1 MRHGVVSHLEL
12 GALKRGLSGEMIVV
26 RFAGC
31 AVLLL
36 SMGACDAATAT
47 NPLALPKPGHH
58 ELRILS
64 PTWVELFLVTTKAAQ
79 STPITQWNF
88 ASEDGKATLPSTN
101 AFAVLANAETLTV
114 THVGFKRRVLYAPLK
129 ARDLRIGNYLY
140 LELATP
146 LPPGVEVVVKDRGS
160 ATHLKG
166 MQFNAIADPLLNQ
179 RELSNST

>member
-1 MRHGVVSHLEL
+1 
-12 GALKRGLSGEMIVV
+12 MIVV

-31 AVLLL
+31 ALLLL

-47 NPLALPKPGHH
+47 NPLALPTPGHH

-64 PTWVELFLVTTKAAQ
+64 PTVIELFLVTTKAAQ

-88 ASEDGKATLPSTN
+88 ALDDGKANLPSTN
-101 AFAVLANAETLTV
+101 AFAVLANNEAISV

-146 LPPGVEVVVKDRGS
+146 LLSGVEVLVKDRGS

-166 MQFNAIADPLLNQ
+166 MQFKANADPL
-179 RELSNST
+179 RYSPVPPSSGR